1 MYKIFLS
8 GWFSIMAC
16 FSLQA
21 QDAVSRTI
29 QPFTK
34 LDVSDKIIVRLVKS
48 DKESASIIAQ
58 GVDPSVVKT
67 VVTDQTLSVKL
78 FGEPFTKKKI
88 TITLN
93 YVKLDEIILSGSAD
107 VSTTSLLKADY
118 LKLDLRSGANLYL
131 DADIK
136 YLTAKLTEGAT
147 ISASGYADQADIIV
161 ATGATFSGFDLET
174 EICKV
179 KASSGGKAKLNVVT
193 DLQAESAS
201 NGYVSYKGNPEKVQ
215 QNATSGGTIS
225 KYEP

>member
-1 MYKIFLS
+1 MYKILLS
-8 GWFSIMAC
+8 GWLSVMAC

-21 QDAVSRTI
+21 QDAVSRAVD
-29 QPFTK
+29 PFTK

-67 VVTDQTLSVKL
+67 VVTDQTLSIKL

-93 YVKLDEIILSGSAD
+93 YVTLDAITVSGSAD
-107 VSTTSLLKADY
+107 VSTTSLLKADH
-118 LKLDLRSGANLYL
+118 LKLDLRSGATLYL

-136 YLTAKLTEGAT
+136 NLSAKLAEGAT
-147 ISASGYADQADIIV
+147 ISADGYADQTDITV
-161 ATGATFSGFDLET
+161 ASGATFSGFDLET
-174 EICKV
+174 EICKI
-179 KASSGGKAKLNVVT
+179 KASSGGKAKLNVT
-193 DLQAESAS
+193 AELYAEAAT
-201 NGYVSYKGNPEKVQ
+201 NGYISYKGNPAKVQ
-215 QNATSGGTIS
+215 QNATSSATIS